1 MYLGLRILPTGRFQV
16 GNPDSVL
23 LAPAS
28 FYSCGKWGDAR
39 SCLARPATTVCD
51 ALLTAL
57 QTQTSPPEG
66 NQPGARVDL
75 SESNQTV
82 GWDSRKPAK
91 ACRCRGTRQSNDK
104 GPPRAVSFAGRTT
117 FGDSSPPLCALGLLE
132 VSESLN
138 PFPQRGRSRG
148 GEQTN
153 STVRDVSGSNY
164 QSELNWTG
172 WKNGRPS
179 MLGRAGCATGRSQ
192 GRVSPSRGLG

>member
-1 MYLGLRILPTGRFQV
+1 MFLYLGLRILPTGRFQV

-117 FGDSSPPLCALGLLE
+117 FGDSSPPIG
-132 VSESLN
+132 
-138 PFPQRGRSRG
+138 
-148 GEQTN
+148 
-153 STVRDVSGSNY
+153 
-164 QSELNWTG
+164 
-172 WKNGRPS
+172 
-179 MLGRAGCATGRSQ
+179 MLG
-192 GRVSPSRGLG
+192 GLGREKFGFVPAVRMVSRTKPKCNILLLSLL